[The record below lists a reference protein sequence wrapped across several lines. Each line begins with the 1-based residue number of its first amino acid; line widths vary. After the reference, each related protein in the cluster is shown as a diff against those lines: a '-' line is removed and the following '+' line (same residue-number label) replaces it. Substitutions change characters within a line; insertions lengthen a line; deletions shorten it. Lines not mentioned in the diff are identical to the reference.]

1 MGCIILLSVALQ
13 INIWRIIMWDNIFNL
28 DNPIYR
34 FFSRLVDLVIL
45 TVLWIICSI
54 PIFTIGASTTALYY
68 TSINSIS
75 REDGYIAKM
84 FFRSFGRN
92 FRQATAIWG
101 IMFLLGAILGGDVY
115 CWFTLFNNTGAGYTQ
130 VMLVVS
136 LILFFIYLMGLIYV
150 FPVLSKFDN
159 TVKATIKNA
168 YLLSIKHLDKTILI
182 MIVPGI
188 VVAGILLTNVYWLP
202 FILLFM
208 GLIAFI
214 QAYIFKNTFKSYMEE
229 DSENGEVA
237 AVEDI
242 SENGASADVSDATE
256 KEE

>member
-1 MGCIILLSVALQ
+1 
-13 INIWRIIMWDNIFNL
+13 MWDNIFNL

-54 PIFTIGASTTALYY
+54 PIFTIGAATTALYY
-68 TSINSIS
+68 TSINTIS

-136 LILFFIYLMGLIYV
+136 LILLFIYLMGLMYV

-159 TVKATIKNA
+159 TVKITIKNA
-168 YLLSIKHLDKTILI
+168 YLLSIKHLDKTILL
-182 MIVPGI
+182 MIVPG
-188 VVAGILLTNVYWLP
+188 VVIAGILLTNVYWLP
-202 FILLFM
+202 FILLFI

-214 QAYIFKNTFKSYMEE
+214 QAYIFKATFKPYMEE
-229 DSENGEVA
+229 DLESDDVSENDMDS
-237 AVEDI
+237 EDTH
-242 SENGASADVSDATE
+242 SDITNITE
-256 KEE
+256 DDE